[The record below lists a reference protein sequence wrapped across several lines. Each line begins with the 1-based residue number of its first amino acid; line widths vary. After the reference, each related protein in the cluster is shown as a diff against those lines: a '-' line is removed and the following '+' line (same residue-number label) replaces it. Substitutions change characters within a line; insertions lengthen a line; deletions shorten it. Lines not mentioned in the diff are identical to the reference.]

1 MDSGKKGKLFAVL
14 MISLIA
20 YGLGSCVNVLNSGND
35 VTSGILPSTFAL
47 DNEQQITAIDDPSFE
62 PVHVKRYYYNST
74 NSTLNTTGNIT
85 YNTQNSHVSG
95 NNSR

>member
-1 MDSGKKGKLFAVL
+1 MNSGKKGKLFAVL

-35 VTSGILPSTFAL
+35 VTYGILSSTFAL

-62 PVHVKRYYYNST
+62 PVHVKKHYYNST
-74 NSTLNTTGNIT
+74 NSTLNATGNKT
-85 YNTQNSHVSG
+85 YNTQNSYVSG